1 MRVIGNFR
9 EAAVIELDK
18 KQTLYLIKNNRSAK
32 LDKYSYYKVFI
43 SVNDVVDLY
52 NYIKM
57 EGLLC
62 QN

>member
-9 EAAVIELDK
+9 EAAVIEIGK
-18 KQTLYLIKNNRSAK
+18 KQTLYLIKNDESPK
-32 LDKYSYYKVFI
+32 LDKYSYYKIFLSI
-43 SVNDVVDLY
+43 KDIVDLY
-52 NYIKM
+52 NYVKM